1 MDAAANFAQLLA
13 AEITAVERFVA
24 LLQEE
29 QRQLRKNKIDALE
42 NTIARKFQFA
52 EELQE
57 IGKARHACLRQLG
70 IDYRD
75 DNGQGVE
82 NWLIAQGN
90 PRLLLDWHTLQN
102 LARDAK
108 SLNERNGQCIALLSR
123 NTREQLDALTGRQ
136 TNGVFYKPDGQAASS
151 GNFRI
156 SDSV

>member
-1 MDAAANFAQLLA
+1 MNTAANFAQILD
-13 AEITAVERFVA
+13 AEITAVRQFVA

-29 QRQLRKNKIDALE
+29 QRQLRENEIDALE
-42 NTIARKFQFA
+42 STTVNKLQFA

-70 IDYRD
+70 IAGHD
-75 DNGQGVE
+75 DNGLSVE

-90 PRLLLDWHTLQN
+90 PRLLQAWHTLQN

-108 SLNERNGQCIALLSR
+108 SLNELNGRCIALLSR
-123 NTREQLDALTGRQ
+123 NAREQLDALAGRQ
-136 TNGVFYKPDGQAASS
+136 AHGVFYKPDGQTTVS
-151 GNFRI
+151 GSFRI